1 MKFHLHYNGNSKKF
15 SFSTGIRTGFLPYLF
30 LSVSIKCGRIFSHI
44 SHFSNFLTEVE
55 ICRLYHSTQI
65 YTTVHTF
72 GVNLVYAS
80 DVLHSIP
87 HGTLCPFI
95 AGVGVNIEGHTHI
108 GMAHEILQALEVDP
122 AVCHLGTEGMPQRMG
137 RDGGQLVLVGVVIPV
152 HHPLHHMLQMHGH
165 LMVLLCF
172 AFAVPI

>member
-44 SHFSNFLTEVE
+44 LHFSNFLTEVE
-55 ICRLYHSTQI
+55 IRRLYHSTQI

-80 DVLHSIP
+80 DVPHSIP

-122 AVCHLGTEGMPQRMG
+122 AFLYRF
-137 RDGGQLVLVGVVIPV
+137 D
-152 HHPLHHMLQMHGH
+152 LQYTN
-165 LMVLLCF
+165 
-172 AFAVPI
+172 PIFIIIKSSTIKK